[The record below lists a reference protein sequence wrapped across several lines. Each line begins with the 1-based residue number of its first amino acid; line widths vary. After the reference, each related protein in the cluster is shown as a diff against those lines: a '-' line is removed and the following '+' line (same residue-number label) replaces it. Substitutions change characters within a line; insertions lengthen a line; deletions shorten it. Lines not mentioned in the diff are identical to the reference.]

1 MAYELGIPRENII
14 LKENGSVATFENGV
28 LIDNFKQVHTGIVC
42 IDGDSSD
49 DIGELVLKDREM
61 LSNNG
66 IVIISETIDKKSK
79 AILSGPEILTRGF
92 IYVKD
97 SQDLINSIKKMS
109 SSIIVSNVHNNY
121 IDYSKVKNTIRE
133 NLSKYL
139 FEQTGNRPM
148 IITVIQ
154 EI

>member
-1 MAYELGIPRENII
+1 
-14 LKENGSVATFENGV
+14 
-28 LIDNFKQVHTGIVC
+28 
-42 IDGDSSD
+42 
-49 DIGELVLKDREM
+49 M

-66 IVIISETIDKKSK
+66 IVIISATIDKKSK

>member
-1 MAYELGIPRENII
+1 
-14 LKENGSVATFENGV
+14 
-28 LIDNFKQVHTGIVC
+28 
-42 IDGDSSD
+42 
-49 DIGELVLKDREM
+49 
-61 LSNNG
+61 
-66 IVIISETIDKKSK
+66 
-79 AILSGPEILTRGF
+79 
-92 IYVKD
+92 
-97 SQDLINSIKKMS
+97 MS